1 MRISTL
7 TKHDKFILLYNFIRL
22 FRWEIKISSNII
34 KMYLVIVKQ
43 NCPKCRVLLNDLFI
57 NKVQYIA
64 INSIEVPRDVLEE
77 LQLYEDYPMILE
89 LKS

>member
-1 MRISTL
+1 
-7 TKHDKFILLYNFIRL
+7 
-22 FRWEIKISSNII
+22 
-34 KMYLVIVKQ
+34 MYLVIVKQ
-43 NCPKCRVLLNDLFI
+43 NCIKCIVLLNDLFI

-89 LKS
+89 LKSGIIEN

>member
-1 MRISTL
+1 
-7 TKHDKFILLYNFIRL
+7 
-22 FRWEIKISSNII
+22 
-34 KMYLVIVKQ
+34 MYLVIVKQ
-43 NCPKCRVLLNDLFI
+43 NCIKCRVLLNDLFI

-89 LKS
+89 LKSGIIENHR

>member
-1 MRISTL
+1 
-7 TKHDKFILLYNFIRL
+7 
-22 FRWEIKISSNII
+22 
-34 KMYLVIVKQ
+34 MYLVIVKQ
-43 NCPKCRVLLNDLFI
+43 NCIKCRVLLNDLFI

-89 LKS
+89 LKSGIIEN

>member
-1 MRISTL
+1 MRNKNI
-7 TKHDKFILLYNFIRL
+7 
-22 FRWEIKISSNII
+22 SNII

-57 NKVQYIA
+57 NKIQYIA

-89 LKS
+89 LKSGIIENDR

>member
-1 MRISTL
+1 M
-7 TKHDKFILLYNFIRL
+7 
-22 FRWEIKISSNII
+22 
-34 KMYLVIVKQ
+34 
-43 NCPKCRVLLNDLFI
+43 VLNEYDLFI